1 MKGKVSF
8 EIKEKECEINITA
21 KDWAGLV
28 DVVAGIIHRRKFNI
42 TFLKG
47 EVVEDDIAKLIIK
60 IGFKNEDEK
69 QKFLTQMEEMKRK
82 IENVLEYDPAMIE
95 ILKTG
100 IIKIEKFKETLSAVF
115 EQIKNEPEEEKK
127 NILKEAEYFFSS
139 RSWSYIEER
148 SPFDLAK
155 QIITNYKFQ
164 KEVKE
169 KNELMVKVENIK
181 TTRENLTCITVA
193 WWDRNLH
200 LDFLL
205 DILREILP
213 NFKRKF
219 DKQFTTPDGITI
231 IRLEITDENENPLPF
246 ENHAFI
252 ENYIKTHLK
261 KFTTMG
267 FEKIRISPEIIGR
280 ILLPKLIEETKKT
293 SIPHV
298 YFFLQG
304 VTREYF
310 YLKTIFVIETK
321 SEIHLKKLLEII
333 ESNENI
339 SILSIKPPSKSD
351 GVEVNIV
358 DLRISRKNIPFYEQI
373 YNEIKE
379 IFKNVLGNYRD
390 FDEGLRQIEIK
401 NLNEV
406 IKILSSSGIEPNNIK
421 KFFYNLDEFYRTS
434 REPKEI
440 AESLKFMWDTLKSTI
455 SEGGLLKIN
464 KKEIDNSL
472 IICIAGKGA
481 DDFFKNFIEYIPE
494 EENYILKFEEF
505 SIPLYLLILKKT
517 KEIEEF
523 FKKEEK

>member
-1 MKGKVSF
+1 MKSEVFF
-8 EIKEKECEINITA
+8 EIKEKECEINISA

-28 DVVAGIIHRRKFNI
+28 DVVTGIIHRREFNI
-42 TFLKG
+42 IFLKG
-47 EVVEDDIAKLIIK
+47 EVLEDNIAKLIIK
-60 IGFKNEDEK
+60 IGFKNEEEK
-69 QKFLTQMEEMKRK
+69 QRFLTQMEEMKRK
-82 IENVLEYDPAMIE
+82 IETVLEYDPAMIE
-95 ILKTG
+95 ILKSG
-100 IIKIEKFKETLSAVF
+100 IIKIEKFKETLNAVF
-115 EQIKNEPEEEKK
+115 DKIKNESEEDKK

-148 SPFDLAK
+148 SPFDLAE

-169 KNELMVKVENIK
+169 KNELMVKIENIK
-181 TTRENLTCITVA
+181 TVRENLTCITVA

-231 IRLEITDENENPLPF
+231 IRLEITDENEKPLPS
-246 ENHAFI
+246 ENHPFI

-261 KFTTMG
+261 KFTTLA

-298 YFFLQG
+298 YFFLLG
-304 VTREYF
+304 TTREYF
-310 YLKTIFVIETK
+310 YLKTIFVTETK
-321 SEIHLKKLLEII
+321 GEIHLKKLLEII
-333 ESNENI
+333 KDNENI
-339 SILSIKPPSKSD
+339 SILSVKPPSKSN

-358 DLRISRKNIPFYEQI
+358 DLRISRKNIPFYEEI
-373 YNEIKE
+373 YKEIKE
-379 IFKNVLGNYRD
+379 IFKRVLGNYRD

-401 NLNEV
+401 NLNEI

-434 REPKEI
+434 HDPKEI
-440 AESLKFMWDTLKSTI
+440 AESLKFMWETLKSTI
-455 SEGGLLKIN
+455 SEGSTLKVN
-464 KKEIDNSL
+464 KKEMEKSL

-481 DDFFKNFIEYIPE
+481 DDFFKNLIEHIPE

-523 FKKEEK
+523 LKKEEK